1 MFHNIK
7 ADIIYYKTTTDFEL
21 EFNLCGCCRM
31 RLLSDKMQ
39 DKKSFVHSLARAVS
53 RSSVILIV
61 GPLFSE
67 NGTIQTVTEAINT
80 ATETVNNDEYG
91 IVGEHEI
98 KIIKNSTPLVTPD
111 GYFGGCIIE
120 SGPQTMILLSDNKD
134 VRKTIMKN
142 LIHPYIEELY
152 AAEIKQSEALHNQEF
167 SEDDLIIGDVF
178 PEETIAQPEEEISED
193 EKLLEDSLSE
203 QENEIVEETPE
214 ATDSNLE
221 STSEVAESEP
231 ETPEILIEQQNEEA
245 EEPEPEEDTIDL
257 FIEPT
262 KLDRQTVERYTREY
276 MIQEDEYNY
285 GEDDYYKNNK
295 PKRKNGFSLAV
306 FIISI
311 ILLLVIV
318 VLCYCI
324 FFVPAKQGI
333 SPVEN
338 LQSIFNTMFG

>member
-53 RSSVILIV
+53 RSSVILIA
-61 GPLFSE
+61 GPLFGE

-80 ATETVNNDEYG
+80 TTETVDNAQYG
-91 IVGEHEI
+91 ISGEYEI
-98 KIIKNSTPLVTPD
+98 KIIKGSTPLVTSD
-111 GYFGGCIIE
+111 GFFGGCIIE
-120 SGPQTMILLSDNKD
+120 SGPQTMVLLTDNKD
-134 VRKTIMKN
+134 IRKTIMKN

-152 AAEIKQSEALHNQEF
+152 TAETKQSQPIPEKTLSNEDIVDDYPRDEIIITDENQ
-167 SEDDLIIGDVF
+167 DIIDI
-178 PEETIAQPEEEISED
+178 PTEEEIIADID
-193 EKLLEDSLSE
+193 EETVLEDVANTADEIASSQDT
-203 QENEIVEETPE
+203 QESVELQTEYQE
-214 ATDSNLE
+214 DD
-221 STSEVAESEP
+221 
-231 ETPEILIEQQNEEA
+231 
-245 EEPEPEEDTIDL
+245 EDTIDL

-262 KLDRQTVERYTREY
+262 KLDRKTVERYTEQY
-276 MIQEDEYNY
+276 TIEEDDYNY
-285 GEDDYYKNNK
+285 GEEDYYKPDS
-295 PKRKNGFSLAV
+295 PKRKMGMSLAV

-324 FFVPAKQGI
+324 FIVPAKQGI
-333 SPVEN
+333 SPVAN
-338 LQSIFNTMFG
+338 LQEIFNTMFG